1 MLARLGKRGG
11 WIGLALSYILVA
23 GIAFLA
29 ARLPAPGG
37 VQILLPE
44 SSPTRVPTT
53 TPAPMRVY
61 VSGAVNAPG
70 VYILPPGSIAQ
81 DALLAA
87 SGPLNEADLSLVNLA
102 APVSNGQQ
110 VHIPRVG
117 EKAAQKNPSSSP
129 TPSLSSPLN
138 LNTATA
144 AELEQLPGIGPSL
157 AARIVQYRQEH
168 GPFRTVDA
176 LLLVSG
182 IGPATLEKIR
192 GLVTVD

>member
-1 MLARLGKRGG
+1 MLGRLGKQRG

-23 GIAFLA
+23 GVAFLA
-29 ARLPAPGG
+29 ARWPAPGG
-37 VQILLPE
+37 VQILAPE
-44 SSPTRVPTT
+44 PSPTPQPSP
-53 TPAPMRVY
+53 TPAPARVY
-61 VSGAVNAPG
+61 VSGAVVAPG
-70 VYILPPGSIAQ
+70 VYTLPPGSIAQ
-81 DALLAA
+81 DALNAA
-87 SGPLNEADLSLVNLA
+87 GGPAQDADLSLVNLA

-117 EKAAQKNPSSSP
+117 EKVAQKSP
-129 TPSLSSPLN
+129 TPASRALTGPLN

-144 AELEQLPGIGPSL
+144 SELEQLPGIGPAL

-182 IGPATLEKIR
+182 IGPATLDRIR
-192 GLVTVD
+192 SLVTVD